1 MHLLITFLTLCG
13 VLEMIEGE
21 YLPDINVVT
30 VFGTGR
36 ATTTDTVGLNGEIN
50 SPIDSIY
57 DPTENYLYLSDQ
69 NGGGLIRKL
78 AVTNQY
84 SSPFASIFYVK
95 TVFVGTSVSPWYP
108 HGI

>member
-1 MHLLITFLTLCG
+1 MRQLFAFFILCG
-13 VLEMIEGE
+13 LLALIQGE
-21 YLPDINVVT
+21 YLPEINVVA

-50 SPIDSIY
+50 APIDSIY
-57 DPTENYLYLSDQ
+57 DPTENYLYLTDQ

-84 SSPFASIFYVK
+84 SAPYSSIYFVK
-95 TVFVGTSVSPWYP
+95 TVFVGKRRV
-108 HGI
+108 

>member
-1 MHLLITFLTLCG
+1 M
-13 VLEMIEGE
+13 
-21 YLPDINVVT
+21 
-30 VFGTGR
+30 FGTGR

-95 TVFVGTSVSPWYP
+95 TVFVGTSVSPWYRYMMLMLRRATTRACCSAAERISP
-108 HGI
+108 